1 METCVTRVRIITK
14 AIRLFSLAALAICAA
29 GFARAATYYWGNSG
43 TTDGD
48 LANLSNWTTGSN
60 AASGNPT
67 VFSEDDTYTVRSAS
81 ALPSGTANWFLSS
94 NTDMLGALSSTKN
107 ASSSAA
113 PYEFAVNLGGFSLNV
128 KNLACRGVMTFTNGV
143 FTATDAASTVG
154 HSTASDPSGVLT
166 FGDGATATLTGIT
179 YLSTSGNSVNVVDG
193 GTLTISTALNI
204 GHANNSTGNRLVV
217 RGAGSKFTS
226 SVAVRVAG
234 VDSGSEPTTSGNSV
248 VVSDGGAMEASAL
261 VIGGLNN
268 STGNS
273 VTVEGSGSSLT
284 VSGNTYVGGNGKTGC
299 EGNLYV
305 VDGATFNGSDIVV
318 GKTSDNQEVV
328 VSNATVALSGALR
341 LGGQTT
347 STGNYGG
354 EGALLHVAGAAPS
367 VTVAGAGIYVYASS
381 KMRFDIPANG
391 WASTPVKV
399 TGSGKTI
406 NFSIDDAS
414 LELVVNAKGAPAGRH
429 VLVSAN
435 NTIEFAKVSL
445 SADCTGLVELDTSNS
460 NEIAVNVKK
469 PGLTIIVR

>member
-1 METCVTRVRIITK
+1 MKSVGICTKIRGVTSSKIT
-14 AIRLFSLAALAICAA
+14 LAAMAICAA
-29 GFARAATYYWGNSG
+29 GLARAATYYWGNSG

-67 VFSEDDTYTVRSAS
+67 VFSSDDIYMVRSAS
-81 ALPSGTANWFLSS
+81 ALPSGTAGWFLTA
-94 NTDMLGALSSTKN
+94 NADMLGVLSSTKN

-143 FTATDAASTVG
+143 FTATEAVSTVG
-154 HSTASDPSGVLT
+154 GSNSETGVLT
-166 FGDGATATLTGIT
+166 FGADATATLKGIT
-179 YLSTSGNSVNVVDG
+179 YQVTSDNSVNVVDG

-226 SVAVRVAG
+226 SATVRVAG

-248 VVSDGGAMEASAL
+248 VVSDGGAMEANAL

-354 EGALLHVAGAAPS
+354 EGALLHVAGTAPS
-367 VTVAGAGIYVYASS
+367 VTVAGDGIYVYAPS
-381 KMRFDIPANG
+381 KMRFDIPAEG
-391 WASTPVKV
+391 WGSAPVHV
-399 TGSGKTI
+399 TGSGRKI
-406 NFSIDDAS
+406 NFSTDDAS

-435 NTIEFAKVSL
+435 NTIDFAKVSL

-469 PGLTIIVR
+469 PGLAIFVR